1 MFAAQD
7 PSSVML
13 ITLVIAAAMVFFW
26 RTMIKLVTAGVVAL
40 VLLGLLE
47 VLRSMH

>member
-13 ITLVIAAAMVFFW
+13 IILVIAAAIVFYW
-26 RTMIKLVTAGVVAL
+26 RTVIKLITVGTLAL

-47 VLRSMH
+47 LLRSMH